1 MNIILVNCMELQ
13 KLVNKVSF
21 FFFFL
26 FLLFLKKNSFKKK
39 KNEIKIQRNLS
50 TKLNYLNYIKLNNFF
65 EQKQKETGGGEG
77 IEIVKNEPY
86 ENEKGKG

>member
-1 MNIILVNCMELQ
+1 
-13 KLVNKVSF
+13 
-21 FFFFL
+21 
-26 FLLFLKKNSFKKK
+26 
-39 KNEIKIQRNLS
+39 
-50 TKLNYLNYIKLNNFF
+50 LNYLNYIKLNNFF